1 TPDPYVPGAAF
12 TYTIVVSNAGPSNVS
27 NAQVQDVLP
36 APLAAFTWTCTPSG
50 TGASCGTP
58 TGTGNINALVTLP
71 VGTTA
76 TFTVT
81 GTVPPATTGALTNT
95 ATVTPPV
102 GVTDPV
108 PSNDSA
114 TNTNPTGAAQAN
126 LGITKPSSPNPY
138 VPGAPLTYTIVVS
151 NAGPS
156 DVTSARVQ
164 DALPAPLA
172 GFTWTCTPSGTGA
185 ACGTPSG
192 TGSIDALVT
201 LPVGTSAT
209 FTVSGTVPSG
219 TTGALTNTSTVTAPA
234 GVTDP
239 VPGNNNATD
248 NNPVG
253 PQADLTIS
261 KVGSPNPYVPGA
273 ALQYTIVVTN
283 AGPSNVTN
291 ARVQDALPAPLAGF
305 TWTCTPSAGAACGT
319 PSGSDSI
326 DALVTL

>member
-27 NAQVQDVLP
+27 NAQVQDLLP

-81 GTVPPATTGALTNT
+81 GTVPAATTGALTNT

-114 TNTNPTGAAQAN
+114 TNTNPTGGAQAN
-126 LGITKPSSPNPY
+126 LGITKTSSPNPY
-138 VPGAPLTYTIVVS
+138 VPGAPLSYTIVVS

-156 DVTSARVQ
+156 D
-164 DALPAPLA
+164 
-172 GFTWTCTPSGTGA
+172 
-185 ACGTPSG
+185 
-192 TGSIDALVT
+192 
-201 LPVGTSAT
+201 
-209 FTVSGTVPSG
+209 
-219 TTGALTNTSTVTAPA
+219 
-234 GVTDP
+234 
-239 VPGNNNATD
+239 
-248 NNPVG
+248 
-253 PQADLTIS
+253 
-261 KVGSPNPYVPGA
+261 
-273 ALQYTIVVTN
+273 
-283 AGPSNVTN
+283 VTN
-291 ARVQDALPAPLAGF
+291 ARVQDALPAPLASFTWTCAPSGTGAACGTASGSGNIDALVTLPVGTTARFIVSGTVPSATTGTLTNTATVTPPPGVADPIPGNNSATDTSAAGPQADLTISKAGTPSPYVPGAPLTYTIVVTNAGPSDVTGARVQDALPAPLASF
-305 TWTCTPSAGAACGT
+305 TWTCTPSGTGAA
-319 PSGSDSI
+319 
-326 DALVTL
+326 